1 MSKALFVCYG
11 GGHADALI
19 PVMEYLRKNT
29 DIEVEAIGIN
39 LAVEKMRKAEIPCK
53 SLSDYLDIRS
63 VELGFPLARKRHDFS
78 SKVSFA
84 DSIAYYGFSM
94 SDLIDEAGVKSAEKI
109 LRIYDRRTMFPQK
122 TMMRI
127 LNQEKPDVVVTTTMN
142 RFEAATLYAAGK
154 LGIATVKV
162 EDLIGRV
169 NRTFPDKIQVDTQ
182 AEKEELMQRGFS
194 EQRIILREEMENP
207 TVISYCE
214 KIHQRQLE
222 MRPTAFAVLCDYAK
236 QEIMKRGVW
245 SASIHV
251 TGQPAF
257 DRHPWFQQNTS
268 KEEVCREL
276 SLEAGKPLLTF
287 MSQPNAERED
297 VFKTFVKAVESL
309 SHTELQVV
317 VKLHPNEDGRI
328 QRLILKEHNT
338 DKIKLVK
345 EMDARLL
352 LAVSDVIVTVSST
365 TGLEAAVMGKPL
377 VYLNVTDK
385 EDYIPFEQMGIGLRC
400 TNSVEA
406 AECLKKIL
414 IRHEKLDFPELKK
427 YVTDGKAAVRV
438 GELIRKAARKELKPV
453 RKVVIIVQ
461 ARMGSLRL
469 PGKVMKTLAGKPMI
483 WHLVNRM
490 RQSKLAMEVIVATSE
505 ASNNASLK
513 EYMTKANI
521 PWYEGSETDVLKRY
535 VETAKKSGAEVIV
548 RVTADNPLT
557 SAVCIDQMIESHF
570 QMNADY
576 TVMKG
581 LPIGV
586 TGEVVNLEVLEN
598 VCGKKDLTQT
608 DREHVTLYVYEHPDE
623 YKINYM
629 EAPKEI
635 NSPDTRLTVDTLE
648 DFKRMEDIYEQLYK
662 GNDIKLEDVLSYLS
676 FSRLEHR

>member
-1 MSKALFVCYG
+1 
-11 GGHADALI
+11 
-19 PVMEYLRKNT
+19 
-29 DIEVEAIGIN
+29 
-39 LAVEKMRKAEIPCK
+39 
-53 SLSDYLDIRS
+53 
-63 VELGFPLARKRHDFS
+63 
-78 SKVSFA
+78 
-84 DSIAYYGFSM
+84 
-94 SDLIDEAGVKSAEKI
+94 
-109 LRIYDRRTMFPQK
+109 
-122 TMMRI
+122 
-127 LNQEKPDVVVTTTMN
+127 
-142 RFEAATLYAAGK
+142 
-154 LGIATVKV
+154 
-162 EDLIGRV
+162 
-169 NRTFPDKIQVDTQ
+169 
-182 AEKEELMQRGFS
+182 MQRGFS

-236 QEIMKRGVW
+236 QEIMKRGIW

-406 AECLKKIL
+406 
-414 IRHEKLDFPELKK
+414 R
-427 YVTDGKAAVRV
+427 YRV
-438 GELIRKAARKELKPV
+438 
-453 RKVVIIVQ
+453 
-461 ARMGSLRL
+461 S
-469 PGKVMKTLAGKPMI
+469 
-483 WHLVNRM
+483 
-490 RQSKLAMEVIVATSE
+490 
-505 ASNNASLK
+505 
-513 EYMTKANI
+513 
-521 PWYEGSETDVLKRY
+521 
-535 VETAKKSGAEVIV
+535 
-548 RVTADNPLT
+548 
-557 SAVCIDQMIESHF
+557 
-570 QMNADY
+570 
-576 TVMKG
+576 
-581 LPIGV
+581 
-586 TGEVVNLEVLEN
+586 
-598 VCGKKDLTQT
+598 
-608 DREHVTLYVYEHPDE
+608 
-623 YKINYM
+623 
-629 EAPKEI
+629 
-635 NSPDTRLTVDTLE
+635 
-648 DFKRMEDIYEQLYK
+648 
-662 GNDIKLEDVLSYLS
+662 
-676 FSRLEHR
+676 